1 MAQSKARFG
10 GFFLCLQRTHAGQQ
24 FFVKEIGQR
33 LDARRCS
40 WRSPSARWHSN
51 GANGAIALL
60 TIALKQLPVGTAFA
74 IFTGL
79 GAAGVAVIGIAPF
92 GESASP
98 LRLVLIAAVIACIA
112 GLKWTAGVR

>member
-1 MAQSKARFG
+1 MAWLILLAAALVDIAMAVALKYAEGWTRFWPS
-10 GFFLCLQRTHAGQQ
+10 LAG
-24 FFVKEIGQR
+24 
-33 LDARRCS
+33 LAC
-40 WRSPSARWHSN
+40 
-51 GANGAIALL
+51 ANGAIALL

-79 GAAGVAVIGIAPF
+79 GAAGVACIGIAAF

-98 LRLVLIAAVIACIA
+98 LRLLLIAAIIACVA